1 MVGFT
6 FDLVW
11 KIYRWLPDGHGQ
23 FAIDE
28 DRQATEQDVVNITDT
43 EYKGFWISVN
53 EVSKYQLFKVFH
65 FG

>member
-1 MVGFT
+1 M
-6 FDLVW
+6 L

-53 EVSKYQLFKVFH
+53 EVSKYRIFKF
-65 FG
+65 FILAILNG

>member
-1 MVGFT
+1 M
-6 FDLVW
+6 L
-11 KIYRWLPDGHGQ
+11 KINRWLPDGHGQ

-53 EVSKYQLFKVFH
+53 EVS
-65 FG
+65 